1 MDANGREGDVV
12 LRPRMDANGREL
24 GWELLTANGREW
36 TLIAEFAG
44 HEWMLI
50 DANACCVVGAGDG
63 F

>member
-1 MDANGREGDVV
+1 
-12 LRPRMDANGREL
+12 MDANGREL

-36 TLIAEFAG
+36 TRIAEFAD

-50 DANACCVVGAGDG
+50 DANACRVVGAGDG